1 MATGDWKM
9 LARVLALTAVAVAF
23 WAMAKYSYKQP
34 NILPANAPPA
44 SFSAERA
51 YATLGRLLG
60 PEKPHP
66 VSSDENAAVRARIQ
80 KEFAAIGVT
89 STTYTAFACNAWR
102 GFASI
107 PCATVTNIVAEIVPG
122 EGRAI
127 VLLAHYDSVPAG
139 PGASDD
145 ESGVATVLETARA
158 LRSRAGKS
166 LHPVL
171 AVITDGEEAGLLGA
185 QALLQSPA
193 FRARVGV
200 VVNVEARGTR
210 GRSLLFQTS
219 PGDGNLIDLYARS
232 VPYFATS
239 SLYAEIYRLL
249 PNDTDLTLFIKQGYP
264 SFNFAFS
271 DNVADYHTP
280 LDRRD
285 NLSKRTLQQQGDNML
300 GVSAKL
306 ERTNY
311 ADLAGRNAVYL
322 DIFGA
327 LLPRFPAA
335 WALPLAAVCLLI
347 MVAAAFRTEGNPRRD
362 WALAILLPPALLI
375 VCGLVG
381 LLLHTLAEAISGQP
395 DPSYAY
401 PIALREGLA
410 FGVLASVLLVAR
422 MASAHAA
429 TLSVWLWFALLSVAT
444 AAFLPGL
451 SPYFLFPALLA
462 SAAGLV
468 LIAAPHAM
476 RGTWGDAVF
485 GPAEIVALAIW
496 LGLVAAGE
504 GLMGLKLHL
513 LFTIPAAFAAMA
525 LLPYLDAQNIRRG
538 LWIGLIAAS
547 AGGALIATVIAGLQP
562 AFSRTQAQRLSIR
575 YVEDATSQKASWA
588 LDTGAPIPPPLRAAA
603 NFSSEP
609 VQLLPKPF
617 PTYYVASASAD
628 GMHFPPPGA
637 DIVSDVV
644 EGGAHRVTLR
654 LRGSPQAAT
663 MGIIVPK
670 AAKLRSIDIH
680 GQHLAAPK
688 GNNADT
694 LLGCVSRDCAGETVG
709 LEFGSRTQLPLTII
723 EQRYGLPSFAA
734 KLIAARPANA
744 VPSQTG
750 DYTLLANTLTVKAQ

>member
-1 MATGDWKM
+1 MVTGDWKM

-23 WAMAKYSYKQP
+23 WAMAKYAYKQP

-51 YATLGRLLG
+51 YATLGRVLG
-60 PEKPHP
+60 PERPHP

-80 KEFAAIGVT
+80 QEFAALGVK
-89 STTYTAFACNAWR
+89 SSVYTAFTCNAWR
-102 GFASI
+102 GFAAI
-107 PCATVTNIVAEIVPG
+107 PCATVTDILAEIVPG
-122 EGRAI
+122 EGKAI

-185 QALLQSPA
+185 QAFLQNPQ
-193 FRARVGV
+193 FKARVGV

-249 PNDTDLTLFIKQGYP
+249 PNDTDLTLFIKQGFP

-285 NLSKRTLQQQGDNML
+285 NLSKRTLQEQGDNML
-300 GVSAKL
+300 GVAAKL

-311 ADLAGRNAVYL
+311 PDLAGRNAVYL

-327 LLPRFPAA
+327 VLPRFPAS
-335 WALPLAAVCLLI
+335 WALPLAIVCFLVMI
-347 MVAAAFRTEGNPRRD
+347 AAAYRTECIARRD
-362 WALAILLPPALLI
+362 WLFAIILPPALVI
-375 VCGLVG
+375 VCGLAG
-381 LLLHTLAEAISGQP
+381 LLLHTLAETISGQP

-410 FGVLASVLLVAR
+410 FGMLASVLFVAR

-429 TLSVWLWFALLSVAT
+429 TMSVWLWFALLGVVT
-444 AAFLPGL
+444 AAFVPGF
-451 SPYFLFPALLA
+451 SPYFLFPSLLA
-462 SAAGLV
+462 SIAGLV

-504 GLMGLKLHL
+504 GLMGLKLHP
-513 LFTIPAAFAAMA
+513 LFTIPAAFAAMT
-525 LLPYLDAQNIRRG
+525 LVPYLDAQHIRRG
-538 LWIGLIAAS
+538 LWLGLIAAS

-575 YVEDATSQKASWA
+575 YVEDAGSRKASWA
-588 LDTGAPIPPPLRAAA
+588 LDAEAPLPASLRAAA
-603 NFSSEP
+603 SFSRDP

-617 PTYYVASASAD
+617 PAYHVAAA
-628 GMHFPPPGA
+628 GGLRYPQPRA
-637 DIVSDVV
+637 EIVSDAVT
-644 EGGAHRVTLR
+644 EGTRRVTVALH
-654 LRGSPQAAT
+654 GSSQAAT
-663 MGIIVPK
+663 MAIVIPK

-680 GQHLAAPK
+680 GQHLVPPA
-688 GNNADT
+688 NSDTDT
-694 LLGCVSRDCAGETVG
+694 LLGCASRDCAGETVS
-709 LEFGSRTQLPLTII
+709 LEFASRSQVLLVIA
-723 EQRYGLPSFAA
+723 EQRYDLPPFAA
-734 KLIAARPANA
+734 GLVAARPPNA
-744 VPSQTG
+744 IPSQTG
-750 DYTLLANTLTVKAQ
+750 DYTLLANTLTIKAR